1 MVNPFHVRVR
11 RKNPITGG
19 CVQMALQLYQ
29 VDYRSHLLDFKIICN
44 EAIEVPQVEKK
55 GERYLKIF
63 LLKQTI

>member
-44 EAIEVPQVEKK
+44 EGVEVPLVEKK
-55 GERYLKIF
+55 SE
-63 LLKQTI
+63 